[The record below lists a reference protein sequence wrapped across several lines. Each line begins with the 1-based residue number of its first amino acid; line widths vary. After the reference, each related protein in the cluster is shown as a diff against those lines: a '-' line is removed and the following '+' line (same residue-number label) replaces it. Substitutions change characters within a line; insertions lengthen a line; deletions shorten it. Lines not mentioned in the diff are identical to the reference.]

1 MKPRTNFEAA
11 QAVLRGE
18 YGNGEERRR
27 RLWADGFD
35 YDAVQSIVNALV
47 KDGYSDTAQE
57 QPKEKYLTVEVDLNV
72 YDGLILKLKKGDV

>member
-1 MKPRTNFEAA
+1 MKARTNHEAA
-11 QAVLRGE
+11 LAVLRGE

-27 RLWADGFD
+27 RLWEDGFD

-47 KDGYSDTAQE
+47 KDGYCDTVQE
-57 QPKEKYLTVEVDLNV
+57 QPKENYLTVEVDLDV